1 MKRVKRFSELFEART
16 PLTPEQ
22 IKWLD
27 TWTSGNWFRNPE
39 TGLVD
44 IEGDFRVHRQDLTDF
59 KGVRFG
65 KVDGNFDC
73 SYNRITSLDGAP
85 QEVGNNFYCYDNQ
98 LTTLDEG
105 PSIVKW
111 DYNCSLINLVSLN
124 GAPKLVNGYFDCSRN
139 FLTSLEDAPDW
150 VGGYLA
156 FSRNQI
162 VSLEGLPKYIGRSL
176 ELQENPVSPP
186 ALKWIYVG
194 MKAGHSFTEALV
206 RYWKEIDNP
215 EDLAILAPMNPNLS
229 QEEVE
234 GYQALARMK
243 KRIL

>member
-1 MKRVKRFSELFEART
+1 MKHVKEYQELFEART

-44 IEGDFRVHRQDLTDF
+44 IEGDFKVHRQDLTDF

-85 QEVGNNFYCYDNQ
+85 QEVGNNFHCYDNQ
-98 LTTLDEG
+98 LTTLDGG

-111 DYNCSLINLVSLN
+111 DYNCSRNNLASLK

-150 VGGYLA
+150 IGGYFA
-156 FSRNQI
+156 FPKNRI
-162 VSLEGLPKYIGRSL
+162 VSLKGLPEHIGRRA
-176 ELQENPVSPP
+176 EFYENPVSVHTLSSLYNSMRSGMSWEE
-186 ALKWIYVG
+186 AVEMHWDSLKNEEDMLLLASSNPRLSKDEIE
-194 MKAGHSFTEALV
+194 AFQALV
-206 RYWKEIDNP
+206 NMNRR
-215 EDLAILAPMNPNLS
+215 AI
-229 QEEVE
+229 
-234 GYQALARMK
+234 
-243 KRIL
+243 

>member
-1 MKRVKRFSELFEART
+1 MKHVKEYQELFEART

-27 TWTSGNWFRNPE
+27 TWTSGNWFRKPE

-85 QEVGNNFYCYDNQ
+85 QEVGNNFHCYDNQ
-98 LTTLDEG
+98 LTTLDGG

-111 DYNCSLINLVSLN
+111 DYNCSRNNLASLKD
-124 GAPKLVNGYFDCSRN
+124 ATKLVNGYFDCSRN

-150 VGGYLA
+150 IGGYFA
-156 FSRNQI
+156 FPKNQI
-162 VSLEGLPKYIGRSL
+162 VSLKGLPEHIGRRA
-176 ELQENPVSPP
+176 EFYDNPVSVHTLSLLYNSMRSGMSWEE
-186 ALKWIYVG
+186 AVEMHWDSLKNEEDMLLLASSNPRLSKDEIE
-194 MKAGHSFTEALV
+194 AFQALV
-206 RYWKEIDNP
+206 NMNRR
-215 EDLAILAPMNPNLS
+215 AI
-229 QEEVE
+229 
-234 GYQALARMK
+234 
-243 KRIL
+243 

>member
-1 MKRVKRFSELFEART
+1 MKHVKKYQELFEAQS
-16 PLTPEQ
+16 PLTQEQ
-22 IKWLD
+22 KDWLD
-27 TWTSGNWFRNPE
+27 MWSSGTWFRNSE

-44 IEGDFRVHRQDLTDF
+44 IEGNFRVHRQDLTDF

-73 SYNRITSLDGAP
+73 SYNNITSLDGSP
-85 QEVGNNFYCYDNQ
+85 QEIGNNFYCYDNQ
-98 LTTLDEG
+98 LTTLEGG

-111 DYNCSLINLVSLN
+111 DYNCSRNNLTSLN

-150 VGGYLA
+150 VGSYLA

-176 ELQENPVSPP
+176 ELQENPVSSPTFQ
-186 ALKWIYVG
+186 WIYIG
-194 MKAGHSFTEALV
+194 MKTGHSFTESLV
-206 RYWKEIDNP
+206 RYWEKIKDP
-215 EDLAILAPMNPNLS
+215 EDLAVLAPYNPTLS
-229 QEEVE
+229 SEELK
-234 GYQALARMK
+234 GYEALGRFK

>member
-1 MKRVKRFSELFEART
+1 MKHIKGYQELFESQT
-16 PLTPEQ
+16 ELTPEQ

-27 TWTSGNWFRNPE
+27 MWTDGSWSINPE

-44 IEGDFRVHRQDLTDF
+44 IEGNFRVHRQDLTDF

-73 SYNRITSLDGAP
+73 SYNNITSLDGSP

-98 LTTLDEG
+98 LTTLEGG

-111 DYNCSLINLVSLN
+111 DYNCSRNNLVSLK
-124 GAPKLVNGYFDCSRN
+124 GAPRRVGGYFDCGRN
-139 FLTSLEDAPDW
+139 FLTSLEGSPDS

-156 FSRNQI
+156 FPRNQI
-162 VSLEGLPKYIGRSL
+162 VSLEGLPKHIGRSL
-176 ELQENPVSPP
+176 ELHDNPVSSPTFQ
-186 ALKWIYVG
+186 WIYIG
-194 MKAGHSFTEALV
+194 MKTGHSFTESLV
-206 RYWKEIDNP
+206 RYWEKIKDP
-215 EDLAILAPMNPNLS
+215 EDLAVLAPYNPTLS
-229 QEEVE
+229 PEEVK
-234 GYQALARMK
+234 GYEALGRFK